1 MHATH
6 CVTVTTGRDARLI
19 VARAALW
26 ACAAASTTDSVHQSH
41 APAQRIATARA
52 RKQNEAP
59 AATLAAALAA
69 QSMRRSTALSQS
81 RRRST
86 ARLVGVALVHDGSD
100 HLVVEFKVFSEQ
112 GLEHHLELA
121 GLRCSRAS
129 RSLLASK
136 HSDSCWRRS
145 TAIRL
150 AGVEAQRQPA
160 SSPPPQSQTSAAS
173 ACSRSAA
180 SRAARSA
187 ASACCFWT
195 CPRWAF
201 LSGELPQQLE
211 AGPTAGVE
219 ALLPP

>member
-69 QSMRRSTALSQS
+69 ALAAQSMRRSTALSQS
-81 RRRST
+81 KRRCT

-100 HLVVEFKVFSEQ
+100 HLVVEFKAFSEKERP
-112 GLEHHLELA
+112 GTP
-121 GLRCSRAS
+121 SRTGWPS
-129 RSLLASK
+129 STRN
-136 HSDSCWRRS
+136 HSANRPNNPG
-145 TAIRL
+145 T
-150 AGVEAQRQPA
+150 
-160 SSPPPQSQTSAAS
+160 
-173 ACSRSAA
+173 
-180 SRAARSA
+180 
-187 ASACCFWT
+187 
-195 CPRWAF
+195 
-201 LSGELPQQLE
+201 
-211 AGPTAGVE
+211 
-219 ALLPP
+219 